1 MNNKDIKISD
11 YRYERKFFIRQL
23 SKYEV
28 ESIINLHPAIFSEI
42 YHQRDVNNIYFDSF
56 SLNNYRENI
65 EGVKDRMKIRIRWYG
80 ELFGYIERPILEIK
94 IKRGLLGKKITYSLK
109 PFYLTEKTNT
119 TDILKSV
126 TNLKEIL
133 LIEFEDLIP
142 SLLNRYSRKY
152 YQSSNKKY
160 RITVDNEQSFYHINK
175 ENNTF
180 LNSYFD
186 NASVILEL
194 KYDQEH
200 DFGASHITSSFP
212 FRITKSSKYVSG
224 VEKTFQVNYD

>member
-1 MNNKDIKISD
+1 MKNNDINISD

-28 ESIINLHPAIFSEI
+28 KNIINLHPAIFSEI
-42 YHQRDVNNIYFDSF
+42 YHQRYVNNIYFDSF

-65 EGVKDRMKIRIRWYG
+65 EGAKDRIKIRIRWYG
-80 ELFGYIERPILEIK
+80 ELFGYIEKPILEIK
-94 IKRGLLGKKITYSLK
+94 IKRGLLGKKISYSLK
-109 PFYLTEKTNT
+109 PFYLTENTKT
-119 TDILKSV
+119 TDILKSII
-126 TNLKEIL
+126 NLKEIL
-133 LIEFEDLIP
+133 LIEFESLIP

-186 NASVILEL
+186 NDSVILEL
-194 KYDQEH
+194 KYNQDH
-200 DFGASHITSSFP
+200 DPGASYITSSFP

-224 VEKTFQVNYD
+224 IEKGLQASI